1 MREMP
6 IAISA
11 TPPASPSMLSRRFSA
26 CTTPPNQTT
35 ASSVTGHGRLRPRDS
50 VMTNTVSAPTMR
62 EMTSFASGDNCRR
75 SSIMPRM
82 SMAAADPG
90 TASSNARSAGR
101 FVSRT
106 DAAVVASAA
115 IANPTPP
122 MLGCGDGVPPVF
134 TRGCNQDGTPQS
146 DSPDDG
152 AEGKRQ
158 DRCEESQGEIGAQR
172 SGNCTDLRRCRSSER
187 ACAWTTSTCLRV
199 APPRTS
205 SSSAAR
211 SIRPPVRRPA
221 ALVYPSLLSA
231 PAHLVAHRR
240 SKKFGTLTRPC
251 PLWKGEGGTRSQG
264 PRTGVMPTRDRP
276 N

>member
-1 MREMP
+1 MSVRGWTMATSEAAARVPPRNRLPESPMKSRAGLRFQYRNPARLPTTATRKTTMNGPSVRENSHARNAV
-6 IAISA
+6 AISA

-35 ASSVTGHGRLRPRDS
+35 ASSVTGHGRLRPRDPA
-50 VMTNTVSAPTMR
+50 MKNTVSAPTMR
-62 EMTSFASGDNCRR
+62 EATSFASGDNCRR

-90 TASSNARSAGR
+90 TASSKARSAGR

-122 MLGCGDGVPPVF
+122 MLGVAMECHRSS
-134 TRGCNQDGTPQS
+134 RGGNQDGTPQS
-146 DSPDDG
+146 NSPDDG

-172 SGNCTDLRRCRSSER
+172 PGNCTDLRRCRSRER
-187 ACAWTTSTCLRV
+187 IAL
-199 APPRTS
+199 
-205 SSSAAR
+205 SAA
-211 SIRPPVRRPA
+211 A
-221 ALVYPSLLSA
+221 ARTISA
-231 PAHLVAHRR
+231 P
-240 SKKFGTLTRPC
+240 
-251 PLWKGEGGTRSQG
+251 
-264 PRTGVMPTRDRP
+264 
-276 N
+276 